1 MAVKPIPDG
10 FHSITPHLTIRDASA
25 AIEFYKRAFDAQ
37 ELMRMPWPDGKA
49 IMHARIKIG
58 DSVLMLNDEMSQGDC
73 SKSPTA
79 LNGSPVTIHLYV
91 ADVDKTFQQAVAA
104 GAKVTMPVG
113 DMFWGERYGRLI
125 DPFGHHWSIA
135 TQKET
140 RSLEEV
146 KKRAEA
152 FLKQQR

>member
-10 FHSITPHLTIRDASA
+10 FHSITPHLTIRGASA

-37 ELMRMPWPDGKA
+37 ELMRMPMPDGKA
-49 IMHARIKIG
+49 IMHATIKIG

-73 SKSPTA
+73 KSPTA

-104 GAKVTMPVG
+104 GAKVAMPVA
-113 DMFWGERYGRLI
+113 DMFWGDRYGRLI

-140 RSLEEV
+140 PSPEELKTRV
-146 KKRAEA
+146 EA
-152 FLKQQR
+152 FMKQQR